1 MNILL
6 IEDNEDDV
14 LKIWAMLKEA
24 DIEPLNILH
33 RDRLKT
39 GFELL
44 AKGNI
49 DVILLDLHLPD
60 SQGFDTFLAAKR
72 QAPDIPIVVLTSLG
86 NKIMGLEA
94 IQQGAQD
101 FLEKAKINSDM
112 LARSLRYAIERQKM
126 LSEIHQLSLVDELT
140 GLYNRRGFDAL
151 AQKQI
156 KLAQR
161 LGKGMML
168 FFVDLDNMKWIND
181 NFGHQEGDEALKI
194 ATAILRD
201 SFRDSDIIA
210 RIGGDEFAVLL
221 LQKAEITVEIL
232 TTRFQDNLDAYNAM
246 KDRKFRL
253 SISAGLAQY
262 DPRSFSTIEELLEE
276 ADKNMYEQKRK
287 KSSEDMRN
295 HDDYP
300 I

>member
-24 DIEPLNILH
+24 EIEPINILH
-33 RDRLKT
+33 RDRLKA

-101 FLEKAKINSDM
+101 FLEKGKINAEM
-112 LARSLRYAIERQKM
+112 LARSLRFSIERQKM
-126 LSEIHQLSLVDELT
+126 LSEIQKLSLIDELT
-140 GLYNRRGFDAL
+140 GLYNRRGFETL

-168 FFVDLDNMKWIND
+168 FFVDLDRMKWIND
-181 NFGHQEGDEALKI
+181 SFGHQEGDQALKV
-194 ATAILRD
+194 ATAILKD

-221 LQKAEITVEIL
+221 LQKVEVTVEIL
-232 TTRFQDNLDAYNAM
+232 TTRLQDNLDAYNAM
-246 KDRKFRL
+246 KKGKYRI
-253 SISAGLAQY
+253 SVSAGLAQY

-276 ADKNMYEQKRK
+276 ADKNMYEQKRRK
-287 KSSEDMRN
+287 ALGSVQNED
-295 HDDYP
+295 DLLK
-300 I
+300 